1 MPLPGLPRLRPIEPT
16 ADLAAPTYQ
25 NRLRVVG
32 RHLDLN
38 QLRHAIIMEVEGGI
52 VARATSDAYL
62 NQALLEFPDD
72 QFPELVKQAIS
83 SRGKG
88 EHRARHSPLLPTG
101 YEDFLRA
108 IGAEMDRRYS
118 KAVVVLETTDYFHVS
133 GYSLESD
140 LHRGSMAPFAFTLSE
155 QDCIDVVARAEASRR
170 KR

>member
-16 ADLAAPTYQ
+16 ADLATPTYQ

-38 QLRHAIIMEVEGGI
+38 QMRHVVVVEVEGGI
-52 VARATSDAYL
+52 VTRATKDVYL
-62 NQALLEFPDD
+62 AQALLEFPDD
-72 QFPELVKQAIS
+72 QFPDLVRQAIKA
-83 SRGKG
+83 RGKG

-108 IGAEMDRRYS
+108 LGAELDRRYS
-118 KAVVVLETTDYFHVS
+118 KAVTIVETPDYFHVS
-133 GYSLESD
+133 GYALESD
-140 LHRGSMAPFAFTLSE
+140 LQRGSMAPFAFALSE
-155 QDCIDVVARAEASRR
+155 EECVDVVARAEASRR